1 LTLAQESA
9 HAHSQ
14 VFALVHAAFL
24 HHLRRE
30 GQAARRR
37 AEEDLSIATEQGFVF
52 WVAYATIL
60 RGRGLVE
67 LGQREEAIAQIR
79 EGLASYRATGA
90 ALECLY
96 FVALLAE
103 VLAQR
108 GQIEE
113 ELTVLAEM
121 LSAVDTQRLRF
132 QEAEL
137 HRLTGELL
145 QSRAHPTEEVEAC
158 FRQALEL
165 TRKQQAKSLE
175 LRAAISL
182 ARLWQCQGK
191 HEAAYDL
198 LAPIYGWFPE
208 GFDTADLQEAKTLLE
223 ELGA

>member
-1 LTLAQESA
+1 MHCCNYLAHTLWYLGYPDEALRQSQVALTLAQESA

-14 VFALVHAAFL
+14 VFALVHATFL

-37 AEEDLSIATEQGFVF
+37 AEEGVALATEQGFVL

-79 EGLASYRATGA
+79 EGLAGYRATGA
-90 ALECLY
+90 ALECPS
-96 FVALLAE
+96 FVALRAE

-121 LSAVDTQRLRF
+121 LSEVDTHRRRF
-132 QEAEL
+132 QEADL
-137 HRLTGELL
+137 RRLTGELL
-145 QSRAHPTEEVEAC
+145 RSRAHPTEEVEAC

-165 TRKQQAKSLE
+165 TRQQQAKSLA

-182 ARLWQCQGK
+182 ARLW
-191 HEAAYDL
+191 
-198 LAPIYGWFPE
+198 
-208 GFDTADLQEAKTLLE
+208 
-223 ELGA
+223 